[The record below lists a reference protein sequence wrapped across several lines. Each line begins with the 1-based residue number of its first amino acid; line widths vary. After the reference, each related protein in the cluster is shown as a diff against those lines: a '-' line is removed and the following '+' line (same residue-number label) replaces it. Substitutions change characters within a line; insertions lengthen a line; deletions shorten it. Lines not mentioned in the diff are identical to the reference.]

1 MNIFVGNL
9 AFAATEADVIK
20 LFEGFGKVTSA
31 VIVMEKKQAKS
42 RGFGFVEMT
51 DEQEA
56 QAAIMALNGKEFMGR
71 VINVNPARPKA
82 EADRIRQE
90 KKEARLKIKAKAKQ
104 PFTANPI
111 REHKP
116 LNTGFSNGAGKP
128 EGKKWF
134 TPVFERTG
142 RYKEGRR
149 SRSFVMKRVASGINE
164 PIVSKP
170 KNKANPMRWR
180 KKTQQP
186 KPWQKAGVG
195 ESKPWQE
202 KREYRPMQKEK
213 TTGYGGRSRVKS
225 RGKPSGYKPKG
236 K

>member
-104 PFTANPI
+104 PFTA
-111 REHKP
+111 K
-116 LNTGFSNGAGKP
+116 KP